1 VKVVFLEDVANKGK
15 AGETREI
22 ADGYARNFLIP
33 RKLAVL
39 ANSQSANIV
48 AAQLKKLAH
57 RRAQTEAEMAELAKQ
72 LEGHEIILKAKS
84 GEKEKLYGSIT
95 STDVADELLRSTG
108 LTIDKRK
115 IELEEPIRELG
126 SYEITIKL
134 TADVVPKIKL
144 IVVKEEEEK
153 TEKAEEKKAKKKK
166 EKVTDVVAEVKK
178 VDKSE
183 KTKEEKKEKAEKVKT
198 KKKKEK
204 ATDAVA
210 EVKEVDKSENT
221 EEEKNKEGEET
232 G

>member
-15 AGETREI
+15 AGETKEI

-33 RKLAVL
+33 HKLAVL

-72 LEGHEIILKAKS
+72 LEGQEITLKAKS

-95 STDVADELLRSTG
+95 STDIADELLRSTG

-144 IVVKEEEEK
+144 TVVKEE
-153 TEKAEEKKAKKKK
+153 
-166 EKVTDVVAEVKK
+166 
-178 VDKSE
+178 
-183 KTKEEKKEKAEKVKT
+183 EEKKEKAEKE
-198 KKKKEK
+198 KKKKAAK
-204 ATDAVA
+204 VTDTVA
-210 EVKEVDKSENT
+210 EVKEADKSEET
-221 EEEKNKEGEET
+221 EEEKNKEEAT
-232 G
+232 D

>member
-1 VKVVFLEDVANKGK
+1 MKVVFLEDVANKGK

-72 LEGHEIILKAKS
+72 LEGQEIILKAKS

-95 STDVADELLRSTG
+95 STDITDELLRSTG

-115 IELEEPIRELG
+115 VELEEPIRELG

-134 TADVVPKIKL
+134 TADIAPKIKL
-144 IVVKEEEEK
+144 TVVKEEEEK
-153 TEKAEEKKAKKKK
+153 KETAEK
-166 EKVTDVVAEVKK
+166 EKVKKVKK
-178 VDKSE
+178 V
-183 KTKEEKKEKAEKVKT
+183 KKV
-198 KKKKEK
+198 
-204 ATDAVA
+204 TDTVA
-210 EVKEVDKSENT
+210 EVKEADKSEET
-221 EEEKNKEGEET
+221 EEEKNKEEET

>member
-1 VKVVFLEDVANKGK
+1 MKVVFLEDVANKGK
-15 AGETREI
+15 AGETKEI

-33 RKLAVL
+33 HKLAVL

-72 LEGHEIILKAKS
+72 LEGQKIILRAKS

-95 STDVADELLRSTG
+95 STDIADELLRSTG

-126 SYEITIKL
+126 SYEVTIKL
-134 TADVVPKIKL
+134 TADIAPKIKL
-144 IVVKEEEEK
+144 TVVKEE
-153 TEKAEEKKAKKKK
+153 
-166 EKVTDVVAEVKK
+166 
-178 VDKSE
+178 
-183 KTKEEKKEKAEKVKT
+183 EEKKEKAEKE
-198 KKKKEK
+198 KKKKAEK
-204 ATDAVA
+204 VTETVA
-210 EVKEVDKSENT
+210 EVKEADKPKETEERKKEKKKKAKEEKAPDTAEVKEADKSAET
-221 EEEKNKEGEET
+221 KEEKEEAT

>member
-1 VKVVFLEDVANKGK
+1 VKVVFLEDIANKGK
-15 AGETREI
+15 AGETREV

-33 RKLAVL
+33 HKLAVL

-72 LEGHEIILKAKS
+72 LEGQKIILRAKS

-95 STDVADELLRSTG
+95 STDITDELLRSTG

-126 SYEITIKL
+126 NYEITIKL
-134 TADVVPKIKL
+134 TADIAPKIKL
-144 IVVKEEEEK
+144 TVVKEEEEGK
-153 TEKAEEKKAKKKK
+153 QETAEKEKKKKVKKAKK
-166 EKVTDVVAEVKK
+166 VTD
-178 VDKSE
+178 
-183 KTKEEKKEKAEKVKT
+183 T
-198 KKKKEK
+198 
-204 ATDAVA
+204 VA
-210 EVKEVDKSENT
+210 EVKEADKSAET
-221 EEEKNKEGEET
+221 EEEKNKEEET

>member
-1 VKVVFLEDVANKGK
+1 MKVVFLEDVANKGK
-15 AGETREI
+15 AGETKEI

-33 RKLAVL
+33 HKLAVL

-72 LEGHEIILKAKS
+72 LEGQEIILKAKS

-95 STDVADELLRSTG
+95 STDVTDELLRSTG

-134 TADVVPKIKL
+134 TADIAPKIKL
-144 IVVKEEEEK
+144 TVVKEGEEEK
-153 TEKAEEKKAKKKK
+153 Q
-166 EKVTDVVAEVKK
+166 
-178 VDKSE
+178 
-183 KTKEEKKEKAEKVKT
+183 EKAEKE
-198 KKKKEK
+198 KKKKVK
-204 ATDAVA
+204 KVTDTVA
-210 EVKEVDKSENT
+210 EVKEADKPAET
-221 EEEKNKEGEET
+221 AEEKNKEEAT

>member
-1 VKVVFLEDVANKGK
+1 VKVVFLEDIANKGK
-15 AGETREI
+15 AGETKEV

-33 RKLAVL
+33 HKLAVL

-72 LEGHEIILKAKS
+72 LEGQKIILRAKS

-95 STDVADELLRSTG
+95 STDITDELLRSTG

-126 SYEITIKL
+126 NYEITIKL
-134 TADVVPKIKL
+134 TADIAPKIKL
-144 IVVKEEEEK
+144 TVVKEEEEGK
-153 TEKAEEKKAKKKK
+153 QETAEKEKKKKVKKAKK
-166 EKVTDVVAEVKK
+166 VTD
-178 VDKSE
+178 
-183 KTKEEKKEKAEKVKT
+183 T
-198 KKKKEK
+198 
-204 ATDAVA
+204 VA
-210 EVKEVDKSENT
+210 EVKEADKSAET
-221 EEEKNKEGEET
+221 EEEKNKEEET

>member
-1 VKVVFLEDVANKGK
+1 MKVVFLEDIANKGK
-15 AGETREI
+15 AGETKEV
-22 ADGYARNFLIP
+22 ADGYARNFLLP
-33 RKLAVL
+33 HKLAVL

-72 LEGHEIILKAKS
+72 LEGQEIILKAKS

-115 IELEEPIRELG
+115 VELEEPIRELG

-134 TADVVPKIKL
+134 TADIAPKIKL
-144 IVVKEEEEK
+144 TVVKEE
-153 TEKAEEKKAKKKK
+153 
-166 EKVTDVVAEVKK
+166 
-178 VDKSE
+178 
-183 KTKEEKKEKAEKVKT
+183 EEKKEKAEKEKEEKKKA
-198 KKKKEK
+198 KKKKEEK
-204 ATDAVA
+204 VTDTVA
-210 EVKEVDKSENT
+210 EVKEVDKSAET
-221 EEEKNKEGEET
+221 EEEKNKDGEET